1 MQLFNVERSNS
12 LWYSHTAEYFVGIKN
27 KQQQNKE
34 YLPYS
39 IVLKKSIEN
48 ICISGLRRGRMNRHR
63 TFFRA
68 VTPLCNDTINI
79 VMNAGHHTFVQ
90 THRLYVIKGET

>member
-12 LWYSHTAEYFVGIKN
+12 LWYSHTAVYSVGIKN

-39 IVLKKSIEN
+39 IVLKKILKMYAYLGWEEEGWIGTEDFLGQWHHS
-48 ICISGLRRGRMNRHR
+48 
-63 TFFRA
+63 
-68 VTPLCNDTINI
+68 
-79 VMNAGHHTFVQ
+79 VMI
-90 THRLYVIKGET
+90 LLI